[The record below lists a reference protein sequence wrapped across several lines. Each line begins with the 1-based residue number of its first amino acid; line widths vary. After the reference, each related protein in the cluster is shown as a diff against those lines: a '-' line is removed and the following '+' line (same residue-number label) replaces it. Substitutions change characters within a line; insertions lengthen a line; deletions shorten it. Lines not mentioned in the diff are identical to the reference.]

1 MYNLTDLS
9 TIKKLMCEADASF
22 SHSLGQN
29 FLIDPFVCPEMAKE
43 CGADKESGVLE
54 IGPGIGVLTSELAK
68 AAKKVVA
75 LEIDTSLLPV
85 LDKTLSDFDNVKII
99 QADVMKTDLK
109 RLLLDEFGDMPVY
122 VCANLPYYITS
133 PVIMRLLE
141 EELRIKGITVMVQRE
156 AARRFCAEI
165 GSRESGAVTVATEFY
180 AERKI
185 CFDVP
190 KESFYPSPKVDS
202 SVMTLTPRDDEKY
215 RPTDRKLFFAIVKAG
230 FGKRRK
236 TLMNALS
243 SDLNISKDAIRNALA
258 RCSLDENIRIEAVGM
273 RDLVKLSDALYA
285 GR

>member
-1 MYNLTDLS
+1 MYNLTDLA
-9 TIKKLMCEADASF
+9 TIKKLMREADASF

-29 FLIDPFVCPEMAKE
+29 FLIDPFVCPEMARE
-43 CGADKESGVLE
+43 CGADNESGVLE
-54 IGPGIGVLTSELAK
+54 IGPGIGVLTAELAK
-68 AAKKVVA
+68 TAKKVVA

-85 LDKTLSDFDNVKII
+85 LDKTLADFDNVNII
-99 QADVMKTDLK
+99 KADVMKIDL
-109 RLLLDEFGDMPVY
+109 RQLLKDEFGDMPVY

-141 EELRIKGITVMVQRE
+141 EGLKIKGITVMVQRE

-180 AERKI
+180 AQRKI

-202 SVMTLTPRDDEKY
+202 SVMTLTPRADEKY
-215 RPTDRKLFFAIVKAG
+215 RPADRKLFFAIVKAG

-243 SDLNISKDAIRNALA
+243 SDLNISKDSVRAALNHLG
-258 RCSLDENIRIEAVGM
+258 LDENVRIEAIDMHG
-273 RDLVKLSDALYA
+273 LVSLSDALSVS
-285 GR
+285 R

>member
-1 MYNLTDLS
+1 MYNLTDLA
-9 TIKKLMCEADASF
+9 TIKKLMREADASF

-29 FLIDPFVCPEMAKE
+29 FLIDPFVCPEMARE
-43 CGADKESGVLE
+43 CGADNESGVLE
-54 IGPGIGVLTSELAK
+54 IGPGIGVLTAELAK
-68 AAKKVVA
+68 TAKKVVA

-85 LDKTLSDFDNVKII
+85 LDKTLADFDNVNII
-99 QADVMKTDLK
+99 KADVMKIDL
-109 RLLLDEFGDMPVY
+109 RQLLKDEFGDMPVY

-141 EELRIKGITVMVQRE
+141 EELKIKGITVMVQRE

-180 AERKI
+180 AQRKI

-202 SVMTLTPRDDEKY
+202 SVMTLTPRADEKY
-215 RPTDRKLFFAIVKAG
+215 RPADRKLFFAIVKAG

-243 SDLNISKDAIRNALA
+243 SDLNISKDSVRAALV
-258 RCSLDENIRIEAVGM
+258 RLSLDENVRIEAIDMQG
-273 RDLVKLSDALYA
+273 LVNLSDALSV